1 MKLIVEPYLQ
11 ELGERPELENLVVA
25 LIEKMGLDVYVVPQ
39 KGPRQYGVD
48 VAAVGTWPGDT
59 FEAVHLLTI
68 KAGDI
73 TRKNWDSGGVEDV
86 RPSLNEIEDVY
97 LKQRMRPQDKG
108 KQVKVYIC
116 CGGRVRQ
123 EVDGNVTAYMT
134 EMIKR
139 HEHDHLSVEVLD
151 GSRLTSLLMQ
161 YLFDERVFVS
171 GDQSLLKRCL
181 ATIDEPDLVE
191 RYFLALLPSVLRENN
206 NLGKSLSLSS
216 KMDCACRL
224 LLCLG
229 VLVQQALKVK
239 HLEGVF
245 RIVERSVVYLLG
257 YLSLD
262 SARSEHSVRIAFS
275 AISLY
280 DRIALS
286 YLENLEKLS
295 DKQYLF
301 ALAVGGNEVDVNLC
315 FFNVLARMAE
325 YGVFLLRHYKHVEDA
340 GIFKGNKDLE
350 KEFCDRIIRVA
361 DCLCRLINNNTVARQ
376 PLKDSQHYA
385 ILMTL
390 LFLKS
395 VNRTRFVHDWVLT
408 MVNTIENM
416 FYVNK
421 GYPTTS
427 LSYED
432 LLEHIEKPLST
443 EKQKQALS
451 SGELYP
457 SIALLAVSCK
467 WDDVYDAVKRLV
479 QKHVPN
485 MNLQLWF
492 MDEGDIQNLHKLRGV
507 DGHQLCN
514 LNLGDKEEFAKTIQ
528 LECETSKI
536 KTTFTALF
544 FPSFFF
550 VACRLNAVP
559 VPASVWFQHNV
570 DAENAACNPLATSV
584 GNSNDS
590 GEQKE
595 K

>member
-11 ELGERPELENLVVA
+11 ELGERPELENLVVS
-25 LIEKMGLDVYVVPQ
+25 LLEKMGLDVYVVPQ

-48 VAAVGTWPGDT
+48 VAAVGIWPGDT
-59 FEAVHLLTI
+59 HEAVHLLTI
-68 KAGDI
+68 KAKDI

-97 LKQRMRPQDKG
+97 LTQRIRPQDKG
-108 KQVKVYIC
+108 KPIKVYIC

-123 EVDGNVTAYMT
+123 EIDGNVTAFMT

-139 HEHDHLSVEVLD
+139 HERDNLSVSVLD
-151 GSRLTSLLMQ
+151 GSRLTSLLLQ

-181 ATIDEPDLVE
+181 ATIDEPDLLE
-191 RYFLALLPSVLRENN
+191 RYFLELLSSVLRERFSPDKP
-206 NLGKSLSLSS
+206 LPVSQ
-216 KMDCACRL
+216 KMDCVCRL

-229 VLVQQALKVK
+229 VLVQEALKAK

-262 SARSEHSVRIAFS
+262 SDRSERAIRQVFT

-286 YLENLEKLS
+286 YLESLEKLS

-301 ALAVGGNEVDVNLC
+301 ALAVGGNEVDVNLR

-325 YGVFLLRHYKHVEDA
+325 YGVFLLRHYRHVEEA
-340 GIFKGNKDLE
+340 GIIKANKNLE
-350 KEFCDRIIRVA
+350 KDFCDRINRVA

-376 PLKDSQHYA
+376 PLEDSQHYA
-385 ILMTL
+385 ILLTL
-390 LFLKS
+390 LFLNG
-395 VNRTRFVHDWVLT
+395 VDRTKFAHDWVLT

-421 GYPTTS
+421 GYPTAS

-443 EKQKQALS
+443 EKQKQALR

-457 SIALLAVSCK
+457 SIALLAVSYK
-467 WDDVYDAVKRLV
+467 WDDVYDAVRRLV

-485 MNLQLWF
+485 MSLQLWF
-492 MDEGDIQNLHKLRGV
+492 MADEDMQDLCKLRGV
-507 DGHQLCN
+507 NGHQLCHIS
-514 LNLGDKEEFAKTIQ
+514 LEDKDEFSKIIQ
-528 LECETSKI
+528 LECESSKVRP
-536 KTTFTALF
+536 TFMAAF

-559 VPASVWFQHNV
+559 VPASVWFCSNIK
-570 DAENAACNPLATSV
+570 NAVESDSPSS
-584 GNSNDS
+584 SNLT
-590 GEQKE
+590 QK
-595 K
+595 

>member
-11 ELGERPELENLVVA
+11 ELGERPELESLVVS
-25 LIEKMGLDVYVVPQ
+25 LLEKMGLDVYVVPQ
-39 KGPRQYGVD
+39 KGTRQYGVD

-86 RPSLNEIEDVY
+86 RPSFNEIEDVY
-97 LKQRMRPQDKG
+97 LKQRIRPQDEG

-151 GSRLTSLLMQ
+151 GPRLTSLLMQ

-171 GDQSLLKRCL
+171 GNQGLLKRCL

-191 RYFLALLPSVLRENN
+191 RYFLELLPSVLREKNSFGN
-206 NLGKSLSLSS
+206 PLSISQ
-216 KMDCACRL
+216 KMDCVCRL

-245 RIVERSVVYLLG
+245 RIVERSVVNVVG

-262 SARSEHSVRIAFS
+262 SARSERSVRQVFS

-295 DKQYLF
+295 GKQYLF

-325 YGVFLLRHYKHVEDA
+325 YGVFLLRHYRHVEETV
-340 GIFKGNKDLE
+340 GFKNNEDLK
-350 KEFCDRIIRVA
+350 KEFYNRIIRVA
-361 DCLCRLINNNTVARQ
+361 DCLCGLIRNNTIACQ

-385 ILMTL
+385 ILMAL
-390 LFLKS
+390 LFLEG
-395 VNRTRFVHDWVLT
+395 VDRARFAHDWVLT

-416 FYVNK
+416 FDVNK
-421 GYPTTS
+421 GYPTIS

-432 LLEHIEKPLST
+432 LLEHVEKPLST
-443 EKQKQALS
+443 EKQKQALR

-457 SIALLAVSCK
+457 SLALFAVLHK
-467 WDDVYDAVKRLV
+467 WEDVYDAVKKLV
-479 QKHVPN
+479 KEHVPS
-485 MNLQLWF
+485 MSLQLWF
-492 MDEGDIQNLHKLRGV
+492 IDEEDMKNLCKLRGV
-507 DGHQLCN
+507 NGHQLCYIN
-514 LNLGDKEEFAKTIQ
+514 LEDKEQFVKIVK
-528 LECETSKI
+528 LECETSKV
-536 KTTFTALF
+536 KMTFMASF

-559 VPASVWFQHNV
+559 VPASVWLFCDDDV
-570 DAENAACNPLATSV
+570 YRFSYY
-584 GNSNDS
+584 
-590 GEQKE
+590 
-595 K
+595 

>member
-59 FEAVHLLTI
+59 FEAIHLLTI

-97 LKQRMRPQDKG
+97 LTQRIRPQDKG
-108 KQVKVYIC
+108 KPVKVYIC

-123 EVDGNVTAYMT
+123 EIDGNVTAYMT

-139 HEHDHLSVEVLD
+139 HEHDHLSVSVLD
-151 GSRLTSLLMQ
+151 GPRLTSLLMQ

-181 ATIDEPDLVE
+181 ATIDEPDLAE
-191 RYFLALLPSVLRENN
+191 QYFLAFLPSVLRERNSS
-206 NLGKSLSLSS
+206 GKPLSQSS

-245 RIVERSVVYLLG
+245 RILERSIVYLLG

-262 SARSEHSVRIAFS
+262 SARSEHSVRQVFS
-275 AISLY
+275 AVSLY

-286 YLENLEKLS
+286 YLENIERLS

-315 FFNVLARMAE
+315 FFNTLARMAE
-325 YGVFLLRHYKHVEDA
+325 YGVFLLGHYRHVE
-340 GIFKGNKDLE
+340 GSVGFKDNEGLK
-350 KEFCDRIIRVA
+350 KEFCNRIIRVA
-361 DCLCRLINNNTVARQ
+361 DCLCRLIKNNTVACQ

-385 ILMTL
+385 ILMAL
-390 LFLKS
+390 LFLEGVDRVK
-395 VNRTRFVHDWVLT
+395 FAHDWVLT

-421 GYPTTS
+421 GYPTIS

-432 LLEHIEKPLST
+432 LLEHVEKPLST
-443 EKQKQALS
+443 EKQKQALRS
-451 SGELYP
+451 SELYP
-457 SIALLAVSCK
+457 SLALFSILHK
-467 WDDVYDAVKRLV
+467 WDDVYEAVKKLV
-479 QKHVPN
+479 HEHVPN
-485 MNLQLWF
+485 MSLQLWF
-492 MDEGDIQNLHKLRGV
+492 MGEEDMQNLCKLQGV
-507 DGHQLCN
+507 NGYQLCN
-514 LNLGDKEEFAKTIQ
+514 INLEDKEQFSEIVK
-528 LECETSKI
+528 LECEASKV
-536 KTTFTALF
+536 KMTFMASF

-559 VPASVWFQHNV
+559 VPTPVWVF
-570 DAENAACNPLATSV
+570 CNDDEEKVARHPFVTSV
-584 GNSNDS
+584 GDSNDS
-590 GEQKE
+590 VEE
-595 K
+595 

>member
-11 ELGERPELENLVVA
+11 ELGERPELESLVVS
-25 LIEKMGLDVYVVPQ
+25 LLEKMGLDVYVVPQ
-39 KGPRQYGVD
+39 TGSRQYGVD

-59 FEAVHLLTI
+59 LEAVHLLTI

-86 RPSLNEIEDVY
+86 RPSLNEIDDVY
-97 LKQRMRPQDKG
+97 LAQRIRPQDKG

-123 EVDGNVTAYMT
+123 EVEGNVTAYMT

-151 GSRLTSLLMQ
+151 GPRLTSLLMQ

-191 RYFLALLPSVLRENN
+191 RYFLAFLPSVLGEKTNS
-206 NLGKSLSLSS
+206 GKSLSLSS

-229 VLVQQALKVK
+229 ILVQHALKAN

-262 SARSEHSVRIAFS
+262 SPRTKHSVRLAFS

-286 YLENLEKLS
+286 YLGNLEKLS
-295 DKQYLF
+295 DRQYLF

-315 FFNVLARMAE
+315 FFNALARMAE
-325 YGVFLLRHYKHVEDA
+325 YGVSLLGHYKHVEEA
-340 GIFKGNKDLE
+340 GLTKNNKDLE
-350 KEFCDRIIRVA
+350 TDFCNRINRVA
-361 DCLCRLINNNTVARQ
+361 NCLCGLINNNTVARQ

-385 ILMTL
+385 ILITL
-390 LFLKS
+390 LFLNG
-395 VNRTRFVHDWVLT
+395 VGRTKFAHDWALT
-408 MVNTIENM
+408 IVNTIENM
-416 FYVNK
+416 FDVNK
-421 GYPTTS
+421 GYPTVS

-432 LLEHIEKPLST
+432 LLEHVEKPLSK
-443 EKQKQALS
+443 EKQKQALR

-457 SIALLAVSCK
+457 SMALLAVSYK
-467 WDDVYDAVKRLV
+467 WDDVYDAIQRLV
-479 QKHVPN
+479 QTHMPN
-485 MNLQLWF
+485 MSLQLWF
-492 MDEGDIQNLHKLRGV
+492 MDEEDMQNLCKLHGLN
-507 DGHQLCN
+507 GHQLCN
-514 LNLGDKEEFAKTIQ
+514 ISLADKEQFTRIIQ
-528 LECETSKI
+528 LECESSSV
-536 KTTFTALF
+536 KTTFIASF

-550 VACRLNAVP
+550 MACRLNVVP
-559 VPASVWFQHNV
+559 IPAPVWFLRDDGV
-570 DAENAACNPLATSV
+570 EKSACHPLDTSV
-584 GNSNDS
+584 GDLNDS
-590 GEQKE
+590 VRQKE